1 MKGDLLGTVV
11 RATLGRLVLL
21 MFRTRLEGA
30 ERIPAGGALLAGNHL
45 SYLDPVLLWCASPR
59 RVHFMAKRELFERGI
74 VAWLLPHLWSFP
86 VNRGEPDRTAIV
98 TATELLRS
106 GELVGVFPEG
116 SRREAGSD
124 EALGRAHGG
133 AAFIA
138 LRAGAPIVPVAFA
151 GTDRALPRGARFPR
165 FVRTRIRVGE
175 PIDPQTVEPEAGRK
189 ERVEAVTALTMAAI
203 ARLLEPVEG
212 SAA

>member
-1 MKGDLLGTVV
+1 MKGDVLGTVV

-21 MFRTRLEGA
+21 VFRTRLEGA

-74 VAWLLPHLWSFP
+74 VAWLLPRLWSFP
-86 VNRGEPDRTAIV
+86 VKRGEPDRTAIA

-124 EALGRAHGG
+124 ETLGQAHGG

-138 LRAGAPIVPVAFA
+138 LRAGTPIVPVAFA

>member
-1 MKGDLLGTVV
+1 MKGDGLGTFV
-11 RATLGRLVLL
+11 RATFGRLVLL
-21 MFRTRLEGA
+21 LFRTRLEGA
-30 ERIPAGGALLAGNHL
+30 ERIPAGGALLAGNHV

-59 RVHFMAKRELFERGI
+59 KVHFMAKRELFERGI
-74 VAWLLPHLWSFP
+74 VAWLLPRFWGFP

-116 SRREAGSD
+116 SRRDTESG
-124 EALGRAHGG
+124 EALGQAHGG

-138 LRAGAPIVPVAFA
+138 LRAGTPIVPVGFS
-151 GTDRALPRGARFPR
+151 GTERAMPRGSRFPR
-165 FVRTRIRVGE
+165 FVRTRITVGE
-175 PIDPQTVEPEAGRK
+175 PIDPQAVAPEAGRK
-189 ERVEAVTALTMAAI
+189 ERVEAVTAQMMAAI
-203 ARLLEPVEG
+203 ERLLDPGEG